1 MPDPSVRKITDTK
14 FVQKAEI
21 VFSLGDLRKIT
32 PQAYTDAVGI
42 LTDLREEALRV
53 LEVDENNAD
62 VTAVDFAVKDGNAIV
77 TVTQV
82 NT

>member
-1 MPDPSVRKITDTK
+1 MPDPTVREVTNTK
-14 FVQKAEI
+14 HVQKAEI
-21 VFSLGDLRKIT
+21 VFPLLDLRKINA
-32 PQAYTDAVGI
+32 QEYIDAVRVVQS
-42 LTDLREEALRV
+42 LREEALRV